1 MSDKPLCKSPV
12 RMQRHLERLP
22 PVPFDKQL
30 LNAGDWV
37 KDNLMY
43 DEKLLCIGH
52 EIPAKLQDGPQC
64 GLVSLWMAGQYLSP
78 SNAHDVFDIQ
88 EKAQELNYT
97 RHGEM
102 FSCLNMAKLAN
113 ELFECKA
120 HREKGSHAILTKL
133 ENMLEIIAKDQK
145 LVLVPYDS
153 GADQWPS
160 TNQGDKAHWGVIFG
174 IALIMPF
181 KNKVFDE
188 AKHLDGYLSYLKP
201 PISQETIDEIL
212 KDKKETRY
220 LLMVRQG
227 KSKRVF
233 LFNPRVLS
241 ESNNN
246 LTGFSNDHKHSELF
260 NMHGFIMPSGGI
272 KAGLKGQLVILEKTQ
287 QQ

>member
-1 MSDKPLCKSPV
+1 
-12 RMQRHLERLP
+12 
-22 PVPFDKQL
+22 
-30 LNAGDWV
+30 
-37 KDNLMY
+37 
-43 DEKLLCIGH
+43 
-52 EIPAKLQDGPQC
+52 
-64 GLVSLWMAGQYLSP
+64 MAGQYLSP

-181 KNKVFDE
+181 KNKAFDE

-212 KDKKETRY
+212 KVRKCLLKVFNSTSLLSFISGQERNSILVNGATREK
-220 LLMVRQG
+220 QT
-227 KSKRVF
+227 S
-233 LFNPRVLS
+233 LS
-241 ESNNN
+241 FQS
-246 LTGFSNDHKHSELF
+246 SS
-260 NMHGFIMPSGGI
+260 S
-272 KAGLKGQLVILEKTQ
+272 
-287 QQ
+287 